1 MNTPVYTLLQRQSEK
16 GHVRFCMPGHKG
28 QLSGEDITEIG
39 EMDNL
44 LHPRGALLQ
53 AQTLLAGAYGAG
65 HAWFNTCGSTM
76 GVYALLFSCAQPG
89 DLILLSSDCHISAVN
104 ACLLAGYRVA
114 LVYAGQDETGLP
126 RPLSY
131 AAARRALALYPEAK
145 ALFLTS
151 PNYYGVCAEVD
162 KLSELCRNTD
172 TLLLIDAAH
181 GAHFGFSPL
190 LPPQPFAADGWV
202 VSAHKTLCVQNQG
215 SMLFTGPHS
224 RMNLVR
230 LEKNIHRFQTTSP
243 SWPLIA
249 QMDLARAQLQKDGEQ
264 AYAALFDHI
273 QRFSASLCQTGFS
286 VALPNDG
293 AKDFSRLVL
302 DTTNT
307 GLSGYEVSQKLDSQG
322 IWIEMADSRYLVL
335 ICTPQDCARDFA
347 RLSNALSQFKKTSS
361 AACPL
366 PTLPVR
372 SEEIFTPAH
381 AEYGTMKA
389 ILLSESKGQISG
401 AAVCCY
407 PPGTAIVCPGERIT
421 AAQISYLE
429 QAYLQGASVS
439 GGLEKDG
446 RLYVYVCEE

>member
-1 MNTPVYTLLQRQSEK
+1 MTTPVYTLLQQQSEK

-28 QLSGEDITEIG
+28 QLSCQDITEIG

-53 AQTLLAGAYGAG
+53 AQALLAQSYGAG

-190 LPPQPFAADGWV
+190 LPPQPLAADGWV

-224 RMNLVR
+224 RMNL
-230 LEKNIHRFQTTSP
+230 
-243 SWPLIA
+243 
-249 QMDLARAQLQKDGEQ
+249 ARVE
-264 AYAALFDHI
+264 
-273 QRFSASLCQTGFS
+273 
-286 VALPNDG
+286 
-293 AKDFSRLVL
+293 
-302 DTTNT
+302 
-307 GLSGYEVSQKLDSQG
+307 
-322 IWIEMADSRYLVL
+322 
-335 ICTPQDCARDFA
+335 
-347 RLSNALSQFKKTSS
+347 KTSTVFK
-361 AACPL
+361 P
-366 PTLPVR
+366 
-372 SEEIFTPAH
+372 PA
-381 AEYGTMKA
+381 
-389 ILLSESKGQISG
+389 
-401 AAVCCY
+401 
-407 PPGTAIVCPGERIT
+407 PPGR
-421 AAQISYLE
+421 
-429 QAYLQGASVS
+429 
-439 GGLEKDG
+439 
-446 RLYVYVCEE
+446 